1 MIFQSGECQI
11 CCRKKSSNVAKI
23 WVKIEQ
29 NLSIFTIILM
39 VTFGTKN
46 VHCDGFLYNNNITFQ
61 IHCKRLVFPTKADL
75 RQQLWCQLYKLIPSD
90 LKKMP
95 KRLYLL
101 PPSLLSFILRL
112 WHHLQLSHSESK
124 YFFNIAMHITDT

>member
-1 MIFQSGECQI
+1 MQLLQLF
-11 CCRKKSSNVAKI
+11 RA
-23 WVKIEQ
+23 
-29 NLSIFTIILM
+29 
-39 VTFGTKN
+39 
-46 VHCDGFLYNNNITFQ
+46 HYDDGFLYYNNITFQ

-75 RQQLWCQLYKLIPSD
+75 RQQLWCQLHKLIPSD

-101 PPSLLSFILRL
+101 PPPPSSLLLLSFILL

-124 YFFNIAMHITDT
+124 YLLKSARLPPILFVDIFYPNVITNVNF